1 MTEIDLLP
9 GNYIG
14 CDTGERNGQLVEVH
28 LIIVSY
34 AKAVEQ
40 IENVVA
46 AYETSRKGIAY
57 LDVFRTVEG
66 NLSPE

>member
-28 LIIVSY
+28 LFVVAH
-34 AKAVEQ
+34 AKAVEE
-40 IENVVA
+40 IENIVA
-46 AYETSRKGIAY
+46 
-57 LDVFRTVEG
+57 
-66 NLSPE
+66 

>member
-1 MTEIDLLP
+1 MAEIDLLP
-9 GNYIG
+9 GNDIG
-14 CDTGERNGQLVEVH
+14 CDTGERNRQLVEVH
-28 LIIVSY
+28 LVIVSY

-46 AYETSRKGIAY
+46 ADKAAGKGVADF
-57 LDVFRTVEG
+57 DVLCTVER